1 LSVLCE
7 DTSSVVSYL
16 RTCEKQ
22 QDILVFGSP
31 EEASKAARILRRRFA
46 DDCTVKASYHKV
58 FLQLRDGKYE
68 RD

>member
-1 LSVLCE
+1 
-7 DTSSVVSYL
+7 
-16 RTCEKQ
+16 
-22 QDILVFGSP
+22 
-31 EEASKAARILRRRFA
+31 LRRRFA